1 MAINF
6 ASALGIHDDALKF
19 RSARAEII
27 ANNLANSDTPHFK
40 ARDFDFKQVFAEYV
54 GQDSMNLPLTTT
66 SNQHNRF
73 GNDFSLDG
81 NLLYRL
87 PSQASIDGNTVDEHV
102 ENAAFMQ
109 NTMDFQTSFT
119 FLNAKF
125 RGLMNAIRGE

>member
-6 ASALGIHDDALKF
+6 ESALGIHSDALKF
-19 RSARAEII
+19 RSARAEVI

-40 ARDFDFKQVFAEYV
+40 ARDLDFKQVFAEYV
-54 GQDSMNLPLTTT
+54 EQDSMSLPLSTT
-66 SNQHNRF
+66 SNQHHRF
-73 GNDFSLDG
+73 GNEFNLDG